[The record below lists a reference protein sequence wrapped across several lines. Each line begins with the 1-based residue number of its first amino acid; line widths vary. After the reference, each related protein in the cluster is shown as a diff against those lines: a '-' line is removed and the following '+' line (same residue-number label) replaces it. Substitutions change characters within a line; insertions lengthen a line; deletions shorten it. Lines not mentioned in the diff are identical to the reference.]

1 MEDFQA
7 MAIVIALQTGIQLDL
22 ISQISGQVVDTM
34 IRKYVHGGMR
44 NVMLTHV
51 SS

>member
-1 MEDFQA
+1 